1 MNKKKKKEYMATRVP
16 PEKRKAFLQ
25 YVQQYGLNQSSGLER
40 AIDEM
45 LAKGG
50 MEGYDDYDP
59 PEMEVEETDDYGDYD
74 RTEMEVEETDLDN
87 GDDYE
92 ADVFTYNNS
101 DMDTE
106 LLLEDFPLL
115 SKRIDCEVKNAWRN
129 AQKGTEEA
137 AKQVLFLEELAER
150 LYDLTLM
157 KTEYFCAKV
166 NISVPQD
173 IIELVEE
180 IRDDALAEAENAGN
194 KDELLMLM
202 SNLAGSKAEQLY
214 SETRDVVLSF
224 SRSDW
229 KLLDRM
235 LERENNGLSASRQY
249 ASLRDLVYAL
259 LAQKVKEHSSA
270 GFFSSAEP
278 EMTDLANKLK
288 NIGESSKK
296 RGYE

>member
-1 MNKKKKKEYMATRVP
+1 MSNKAYMGTRVP
-16 PEKRKAFLQ
+16 EEKKKAFLQ
-25 YVQQYGLNQSSGLER
+25 HVQRYGLDQSSGLER

-87 GDDYE
+87 GDDDE
-92 ADVFTYNNS
+92 ADDFTYNNS

-115 SKRIDCEVKNAWRN
+115 SERIDCEVKNAWRD

-137 AKQVLFLEELAER
+137 AKQVLFLEGLSNR
-150 LYDLTLM
+150 LYELTFM
-157 KTEYFCAKV
+157 KTEYSCAKV

-180 IRDDALAEAENAGN
+180 IRDDALAEAQYAGD
-194 KDELLMLM
+194 KEELLTLM

-214 SETRDVVLSF
+214 SETRDVVMSF
-224 SRSDW
+224 SRSEW
-229 KLLDRM
+229 KLIDRM
-235 LERENNGLSASRQY
+235 LERENSGRASARQY
-249 ASLRDLVYAL
+249 KSLRDMLYGF
-259 LAQKVKEHSSA
+259 LAQKVREHSSA
-270 GFFSSAEP
+270 GFFNSAEP
-278 EMTDLANKLK
+278 EMTDLANQLK
-288 NIGESSKK
+288 NIAESSKK
-296 RGYE
+296 RSYE